1 MRISEDG
8 IALIKRFEGVC
19 LEAYLDSVRVWT
31 IGYGHTQGV
40 KEGDTCTAD
49 QANEWL
55 KEDVHRAE
63 NCVAQSVSVDLT
75 QGEFDAC
82 VSFIFN
88 LGCGAFLGSTL
99 LRLINDG
106 RMDDAAAQFVRWSHA
121 GGVQVA
127 GLVKRREAEAAL
139 FTA

>member
-19 LEAYLDSVRVWT
+19 LESYLDSVRVWT
-31 IGYGHTQGV
+31 IGFGHVQGV

-63 NCVAQSVSVDLT
+63 TCVAQSVSVDLT

-99 LRLINDG
+99 LRYINDG
-106 RMDDAAAQFVRWSHA
+106 RMDDASLEFRRWCHA
-121 GGVQVA
+121 GGVELA